1 MTRCVSYRDHRIKPV
16 LIIVFLAVAALTLLV
31 AGGKAAK
38 EPVPSVNPRS
48 DVESLCRVVI
58 PDDVP
63 EIWLRY
69 EGFNVSF
76 NPAHHQPNYSS
87 WELTGEEVDGAGE
100 RKSNFR
106 ADKDVY
112 GCATLA
118 DYRNSGYDRGHMAP
132 AADMKW
138 STQAMADCHY
148 LTNICPQDRKVNGG
162 IWNTLENKCR
172 AWAERDSAII
182 IICGPVLSDY
192 MPKTIGQSQVSVP
205 ARFFKV
211 VLAPF
216 TNPPRAVG
224 FIIPNYPVDATL
236 ESMSMSV
243 DDVEAATDFDF
254 FSALPDDIE
263 NFVESRN
270 SYGLMNV
277 RSSR

>member
-1 MTRCVSYRDHRIKPV
+1 MTRRVSYRDHRIKPV

-48 DVESLCRVVI
+48 DIESLCRVDI

-87 WELTGEEVDGAGE
+87 WELTREEVDGTGE

-112 GCATLA
+112 CCPTLA

-148 LTNICPQDRKVNGG
+148 LTNICPQDHKVNGG

-192 MPKTIGQSQVSVP
+192 MPKTVGQSQVSVP

-216 TNPPRAVG
+216 ANPPRAVG

-243 DDVEAATDFDF
+243 DDVEAATGFDF

-270 SYGLMNV
+270 SYGLMNI